1 MSEISEQRDQI
12 IEQLEELN
20 DKIRVQNSVRH
31 TFFKGIIYGVGVFI
45 GSAIVATILL
55 GIISPWFDNIDW
67 IRDNF
72 QRGESALGGN
82 K

>member
-1 MSEISEQRDQI
+1 MSELSEQRDQI

-55 GIISPWFDNIDW
+55 GVISPWFGEVDW
-67 IRDNF
+67 IRDLF
-72 QRGESALGGN
+72 KRGSELR
-82 K
+82 